1 MPNSAK
7 AAPCRHSTG
16 KRRVGLVKRSHSP
29 VTELSP
35 LYRPFEANCLSSKVI
50 SRRAKSLLTLP
61 MVEVDED
68 RKYESKKMK
77 SVGKTSKR
85 RRSRSPLQAKKI
97 ARRSRSNSPCSRR
110 RVQLEERKLPV
121 GESALTSCKTN
132 KSGVVDVR
140 IIGPTIRGI
149 SEAARIV
156 QSPSCGI
163 LSMPTETLYT
173 TLTFVPFQR
182 PARAVDGS
190 TMLLRNHGNS
200 SWESLLVNSSN
211 ITATSS
217 VKRYTGPFLLLH
229 SPAQAVYFMSSSR
242 PKTFIYKQRISP
254 DAKQEIP
261 VQSKD
266 CSVPNIKEHTSQC
279 RPIIAV
285 TFSES
290 MEVFNRLAD
299 SFWPGPVKIFAPVRM
314 RTPKILDAKI
324 ETRSISEKPMALNS
338 HCVPSPSSFSP
349 ISQDSSVIPK
359 DLEKRGNLYTPDAVP
374 IFPTSV
380 LATHCSLLGTESEIK
395 GSYFVGFRCPSHPL
409 ANRILTEAYISRTMK
424 GKRGNQK
431 KNDIRRVQG
440 AIFGS
445 SSCSRHHAYREPR
458 TAMDVCTNLLSHQHY
473 KSEQEV
479 KRQTV
484 YVLNGEDKREIFHV
498 PACQFSS
505 TESVSLV
512 INCVNRTVSIIRDG
526 PSNRGVNYGGEILRD
541 SSVGITVEN
550 VQQALHVCKTKELKS
565 KIVASV
571 MRKWTVH
578 EGLSREP
585 N

>member
-1 MPNSAK
+1 M
-7 AAPCRHSTG
+7 
-16 KRRVGLVKRSHSP
+16 
-29 VTELSP
+29 
-35 LYRPFEANCLSSKVI
+35 
-50 SRRAKSLLTLP
+50 
-61 MVEVDED
+61 
-68 RKYESKKMK
+68 
-77 SVGKTSKR
+77 
-85 RRSRSPLQAKKI
+85 
-97 ARRSRSNSPCSRR
+97 
-110 RVQLEERKLPV
+110 
-121 GESALTSCKTN
+121 
-132 KSGVVDVR
+132 
-140 IIGPTIRGI
+140 
-149 SEAARIV
+149 
-156 QSPSCGI
+156 
-163 LSMPTETLYT
+163 
-173 TLTFVPFQR
+173 
-182 PARAVDGS
+182 
-190 TMLLRNHGNS
+190 
-200 SWESLLVNSSN
+200 LVNSCN
-211 ITATSS
+211 TTATSS
-217 VKRYTGPFLLLH
+217 VENYNGPFLLLH
-229 SPAQAVYFMSSSR
+229 SPAQAGYFMSSSR
-242 PKTFIYKQRISP
+242 PKTFIYKQPISP

-266 CSVPNIKEHTSQC
+266 CSVPNIKENTSQC
-279 RPIIAV
+279 LPLTAV

-314 RTPKILDAKI
+314 RTPKILDTKI
-324 ETRSISEKPMALNS
+324 ETRSTSEKPMALNS
-338 HCVPSPSSFSP
+338 DCVPSPSSIRP

-380 LATHCSLLGTESEIK
+380 LATQSSLLVTQSEKK

-424 GKRGNQK
+424 GKRGHEM
-431 KNDIRRVQG
+431 KNDVRRLQG

-445 SSCSRHHAYREPR
+445 SSCSRHHAYRQPR
-458 TAMDVCTNLLSHQHY
+458 TAMDVCTNLLLNQQH

-479 KRQTV
+479 KKKTV

-526 PSNRGVNYGGEILRD
+526 PSHKGVNHGGETLRD

-550 VQQALHVCKTKELKS
+550 VQQALHVCKTGEDKKLKS

-571 MRKWTVH
+571 MRRWTVH
-578 EGLSREP
+578 EGLSC
-585 N
+585 